1 MKKTI
6 LLFVLIVSAIS
17 IWAQDI
23 PITGIVTEASTGELL
38 PGVNVYIEGTT
49 TGTITDMNGA
59 YNITAPNGAT
69 LVFSFIGFEDQK
81 IVLAGHRK
89 IDVSLTPNMETL
101 DEVIA
106 VGYGYTKKSDLT
118 GAVASISENM
128 MKQTTNTNITEG
140 LQGRIAGV
148 QVTSAEGSPGGGLNF
163 QIRGASSLNA
173 NSQPLYVIDGI
184 PVEVQSL
191 GIDDGIS
198 GPSESPINNI
208 NPNNIESIEILKDAS
223 ATAIYGSRGA
233 NGVVMITTKTGKKG
247 KAVVN
252 IDASHGVQQVTKSLD
267 VLNSQEYAQFM
278 YGRTS
283 DGIYADWRSYR
294 DSTNT
299 DWQKEMFDL
308 GRIQNYNIS
317 ISGGSDETT
326 YMVSAGYFRHD
337 GVVSQKS
344 TFERY
349 TSDVN
354 LNQKLN
360 AKASVNFKLSVGHTI
375 NNGVATGG
383 NSTPKNAGLIRQI
396 LRSPPTRDIDYD
408 AESLADDVGN
418 LNQLDNPANF
428 ADNVTNLNNT
438 TRILGKAEFK
448 YKIRKNLLF
457 TSRLGTNYNAVK
469 YEKFYPKE
477 SGRGR
482 NVGGLSI
489 VGHNQRRSFAFEN
502 FVNYNTKI
510 DQHKIALMGGA
521 TAEKTFL
528 GRFETQNQDFAYS
541 TLGTGNIGVGTD
553 PQIPSSAS
561 EENQLASFFGR
572 IQYNFDERY
581 LVTASFRADGSSRF
595 PQNKWGYFPSASAAW
610 RVSQEKFF
618 EPLTNVVSNF
628 KLRASYGETGNQNIP
643 NYISFARMDIANYPI
658 NGTTLAG
665 LSNGT
670 VGNPDLKWETTTSQ
684 DFGLEL
690 GFLQNRIALTTDY
703 YIKKTSDMLLS
714 VPVPSTSGYKNYLK
728 NIGSMENRGWE
739 FSLSSTNIKT
749 NNFTWTSN
757 FNITFNRN
765 KVTALGVDQT
775 YFPVASGNNQI
786 DGKARVIVGQPIG
799 IWWGFE
805 TDGIYKTQEE
815 LDALPNDLGHGI
827 GDWRIKDIAGAFDEN
842 GNPIPDGKVDLEN
855 DRKIIGKAEPIHFGG
870 FVNNFKYKNFS
881 LDVFLSWSYGGDI
894 FNANKWDLT
903 DMTNTSLNRFTSV
916 LDAWVPEDIIHV
928 NEETGEETL
937 VIPANTDSNKP
948 GYGTY
953 NRYFVDEFIE
963 DGSYLRL
970 KTVTIGYDLN
980 SSLTERIGLRSVRV
994 FARGENLYTW
1004 TNYSG
1009 YDPEVDM
1016 SIGTNG
1022 LAPGIDY
1029 GAYPRAR
1036 TITLGVNV
1044 KL

>member
-1 MKKTI
+1 MKKSLF
-6 LLFVLIVSAIS
+6 LLALIINAIGLL
-17 IWAQDI
+17 AQDI
-23 PITGIVTEASTGELL
+23 PINGIVSDASTGEAL
-38 PGVNVYIEGTT
+38 PGVNVYIKGTQ
-49 TGTITDMNGA
+49 TGTITDISGG
-59 YNITAPNGAT
+59 YT
-69 LVFSFIGFEDQK
+69 LTVPQNSILVYSFIGYKEHEQSATSSPMN
-81 IVLAGHRK
+81 VA
-89 IDVSLTPNMETL
+89 LTSDMELL
-101 DEVIA
+101 DEVVA

-118 GAVASISENM
+118 GAVASLSEDM

-140 LQGRIAGV
+140 LQGRLAGV

-184 PVEVQSL
+184 PVEVQPL

-208 NPNNIESIEILKDAS
+208 NPNNIESLEILKDAS

-233 NGVVMITTKTGKKG
+233 NGVVIITTKTGKKG
-247 KAVVN
+247 KAIVN
-252 IDASHGVQQVTKSLD
+252 IDASYGVQQVTKSLD
-267 VLNSQEYAQFM
+267 VLDSPEYAQFM
-278 YGRTS
+278 YGREQ
-283 DGIYADWRSYR
+283 DPIYADWQSYR

-308 GRIQNYNIS
+308 GRIQNYNINV
-317 ISGGSDETT
+317 SGGSDETT
-326 YMVSAGYFRHD
+326 YMVSGGYFRHD

-360 AKASVNFKLSVGHTI
+360 AKASINFKMSVGHTI

-396 LRSPPTRDIDYD
+396 LRSPPTRETDYD
-408 AESLADDVGN
+408 AESLADDVDN
-418 LNQLDNPANF
+418 LNQLDNPVNF
-428 ADNVTNLNNT
+428 TDNVTNLNNT
-438 TRILGKAEFK
+438 TRILGKGEFK
-448 YKIRKNLLF
+448 YKIRNNLLF
-457 TSRLGTNYNAVK
+457 TSRLGTNFNAVK

-482 NVGGLSI
+482 NVGGLAI
-489 VGHNQRRSFAFEN
+489 VGHQQRRSFAFEN
-502 FVNYNTKI
+502 FVNYHTKI
-510 DQHKIALMGGA
+510 NQHKIALMGGA

-528 GRFETQNQDFAYS
+528 GRFETQNQAFSYS

-553 PQIPSSAS
+553 PQIPTSAS
-561 EENQLASFFGR
+561 QENQLASFFGR
-572 IQYNFDERY
+572 LQYNFDERY

-595 PQNKWGYFPSASAAW
+595 PQQKWGYFPSASAAW
-610 RVSQEKFF
+610 RVSQEEFF
-618 EPLTNVVSNF
+618 QPFTDVISNF
-628 KLRASYGETGNQNIP
+628 KLRGSYGETGNQNIP
-643 NYISFARMDIANYPI
+643 NYISFARMDIANYPL

-665 LSNGT
+665 LANGT
-670 VGNPDLKWETTTSQ
+670 VGNPDLKWETTTSL

-690 GFLQNRIALTTDY
+690 GFLQNRISLVADY
-703 YIKKTSDMLLS
+703 YIKETSDMLLL
-714 VPVPSTSGYKNYLK
+714 VPVPSTTGYNNYLK
-728 NIGSMENRGWE
+728 NIGSMENKGWE
-739 FSLSSTNIKT
+739 FSLASTNINT
-749 NNFTWTSN
+749 QNFTWTSN

-775 YFPVASGNNQI
+775 YFPVSSGNTQI

-799 IWWGFE
+799 VWWGFE

-827 GDWRIKDIAGAFDEN
+827 GDWKIKDIAGAFDEN
-842 GNPIPDGKVDLEN
+842 GNPIPDGNVDLEN

-870 FVNNFKYKNFS
+870 FVNNFKYKNIS

-903 DMTNTSLNRFTSV
+903 DMQNTSLNRFTSV
-916 LDAWVPEDIIHV
+916 LDAWVPEDVIHV
-928 NEETGEETL
+928 NEETGEELL
-937 VIPANTDSNKP
+937 VIPANPDSNQP
-948 GYGTY
+948 GYGSY

-970 KTVTIGYDLN
+970 KTLTIGYDLN
-980 SSLTERIGLRSVRV
+980 TNLAERIGLRSVRI

-1036 TITLGVNV
+1036 TFTLGVNI